1 MAKLNVILIIEILGR
16 PADHVKEAL
25 NTLVVKLGSEKGV
38 TIINKTYHDP
48 TPVKDSQNLFTA
60 FAELELELDS
70 IENYLGIIFA
80 YMPSHIEI
88 IHPEKFQFTNT
99 ELNDLGN
106 KLIERLHNYDAVVKN
121 VLAEREELLTK
132 LKEVAPQFFM
142 QQPQQKKEEELK
154 KDKKKSR

>member
-1 MAKLNVILIIEILGR
+1 MAKLNVILIMEILGR

-38 TIINKTYHDP
+38 RIINKTYHDP
-48 TPVKDSQNLFTA
+48 EPIKESKDLFTA

-88 IHPEKFQFTNT
+88 ISPERFQLTNT

-121 VLAEREELLTK
+121 VLVERDALLTK
-132 LKEVAPQFFM
+132 LKESAPQLFM
-142 QQPQQKKEEELK
+142 QQQKEKEEPKKE
-154 KDKKKSR
+154 KKKSR